1 MTGNDRET
9 FEHCWSQFRT
19 QLKARLVKRSQGNL
33 LSDKQ
38 WQQVLQDTA
47 ADWTSEESICGR
59 WLMDYQLREPQ
70 KADEIRSILLHM
82 HTPSVQIHRNIPR
95 VFETAAPAAGLG
107 AGFLISHQLQAS
119 MLGQAAASL
128 VPAGVLYLSVKNLR
142 TQIHEKNLQDQMDAR
157 MKQLEP
163 YHHRICEILS
173 PKE

>member
-70 KADEIRSILLHM
+70 KADEIRSKKA
-82 HTPSVQIHRNIPR
+82 SV
-95 VFETAAPAAGLG
+95 G
-107 AGFLISHQLQAS
+107 AG
-119 MLGQAAASL
+119 
-128 VPAGVLYLSVKNLR
+128 
-142 TQIHEKNLQDQMDAR
+142 
-157 MKQLEP
+157 
-163 YHHRICEILS
+163 
-173 PKE
+173 